1 MRNFI
6 TVLIVLVSYTC
17 FSQSVKL
24 KKGDILIDGV
34 QWIKYQD
41 CGTFDSTCSLLNN
54 EKEELIFIKTVVVN
68 GAEPISQYN
77 RTGSLSYYE
86 VVFVGQKMKIELK
99 KTQKDI
105 IEIIYNS
112 KAINADGTLNPEK
125 VDRLVEKYGTEYSDR
140 LNKTNNNPSTV
151 IINNNQTPQRSGV
164 NINIGR

>member
-6 TVLIVLVSYTC
+6 SVLLLVISSNC
-17 FSQSVKL
+17 FSQNVKL
-24 KKGDILIDGV
+24 KKGDILIDGIP
-34 QWIKYQD
+34 WLKYRD
-41 CGTFDSTCSLLNN
+41 CGMFDSTCSLLNN

-68 GAEPISQYN
+68 DAEPISKYN

-86 VVFVGQKMKIELK
+86 IIFVGQKMKIELK

-125 VDRLVEKYGTEYSDR
+125 LGRLVEKYGTEYSDR
-140 LNKTNNNPSTV
+140 FNKTSNNPSTV
-151 IINNNQTPQRSGV
+151 IINNSPTPQRSGV